1 MKGIVRALRRQPSL
15 FEETRQNVTVT
26 VEAPSELIQVLAA
39 LLLEAIGHRE
49 HGEGDDESE
58 GHA

>member
-1 MKGIVRALRRQPSL
+1 MKGTVRASRRQPSL
-15 FEETRQNVTVT
+15 FEETPQNVTVT
-26 VEAPSELIQVLAA
+26 VETPSELMQVLAA
-39 LLLEAIGHRE
+39 LLLEAIGLRE